1 MSYAYQPQS
10 SEDDKRR
17 DFIEIERE
25 MTIFQSDLKKIQ
37 REKEMIGFECKRIEN
52 QIKQIKLQLEE
63 KIEKKRKLEKEE
75 YYILDE
81 ISKLKKKRNIL
92 V

>member
-1 MSYAYQPQS
+1 MSYAYQPQA

-37 REKEMIGFECKRIEN
+37 REKEVIGFECKRIEN

-63 KIEKKRKLEKEE
+63 KIEKKKKIEKEE

-81 ISKLKKKRNIL
+81 ISKLKKKRNTLI
-92 V
+92 